1 MINKLKQSIIIIVF
15 VYFPNNAFSQ
25 SFYFESKNIEI
36 LDKGNQIITYF
47 GKAISKD
54 KNLEL
59 SSDQIYYYK
68 IKDVLEAY
76 GNGKAY
82 IKSKNI
88 TLNFDNATFNQKTL
102 ETQLLGNI
110 KISLLDTG
118 FTINNDEMFY
128 DQNKNVLFSD
138 KISKIEDNKGNIYL
152 VDSFKYLLNEN
163 LIKVK
168 NLLGKDINQNTFE
181 TSIGY
186 INTRTKNIFG
196 KDIKLNLKNLSQN
209 NSNPFKLYGN
219 SGKLDDSAT
228 NITKGVFTACKNSK
242 DKCPPW
248 QFSAEEIKHD
258 KKKQEISYKNALLKI
273 YNIPVAYF
281 PKFFHPDPTVNRKTG
296 FLIPSFKNSN
306 NSGSYLNLPYYFVL
320 GDNKDLTMSPRF
332 YDNQSFLLQ
341 TEYRQKNLDSNHE
354 ANFSL
359 FNDKNNRDTKNH
371 IFYEYNKNN
380 FFNILDSSKI
390 IYKLQKT
397 SNDTY
402 LKSQKLNSNLIN
414 DNNILENSFNLE
426 LFSNNLS
433 VNLNTVIYENLNK
446 KNKSDK
452 YEYILPKI
460 EIIKN
465 YRDPFN
471 LNGNLK
477 INTDILM
484 REHNTNIKEKYL
496 TNNITFAS
504 NLRPNKLGFIN
515 NHEFLLRN
523 NNSENKNTNYKNKK
537 NLYLSG
543 IYQYNSS
550 YPLIKNDDN
559 FQKIL
564 KPRFSIKMAP
574 KHTKNER
581 TEERKVD
588 LTNIYSLDR
597 ATDGSSIE
605 GGSSL
610 IYGLDYSLQNKTN
623 LNRIFNLSL
632 ANNIRLQENEDL
644 PRNNQIGNKI
654 SNIFSEIE
662 YSPNQLINIKY
673 RSAHKNNLNDVAN
686 ENLSSTLKLN
696 NFVTTFDYFN
706 ENNTNEKISYISN
719 DTSFNIN
726 QFNNVKFSTRKNKTK
741 DLTEYYKL
749 MYQYKNDC
757 LAASIEYNKDFY
769 TDSSLKPDESI
780 LFKLSIIPF
789 SEISIPTNN

>member
-273 YNIPVAYF
+273 YNIPVFYF